1 MTINDLS
8 LVVIILNRR
17 RFPGS
22 DRITNKQIFGDGGG
36 GESTYIHCFAFE
48 CNHFTWENTP
58 DMETTTHS
66 SFVYEG
72 LTKQTSRKK
81 EATDQLHRSHVFF
94 KVKCS

>member
-36 GESTYIHCFAFE
+36 GESTYIHCLAFE

-81 EATDQLHRSHVFF
+81 KPQTNRTALMVFF
-94 KVKCS
+94 